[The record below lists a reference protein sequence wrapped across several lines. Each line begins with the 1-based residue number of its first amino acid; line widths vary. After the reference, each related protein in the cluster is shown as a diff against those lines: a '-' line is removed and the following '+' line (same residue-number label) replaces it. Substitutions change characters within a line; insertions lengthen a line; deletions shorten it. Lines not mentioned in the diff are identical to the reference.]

1 MIKAIIKKQLFT
13 AEGKINLA
21 VNIEIKNGE
30 FTTIFGNSG
39 TGKTTILRILAGL
52 LDPEEGLIEVDS
64 ETWFDSR
71 RKINLLPQKRHIGF
85 VFEDYA
91 LFPNMTVRQNLEF
104 AASHRKEKS
113 FIDELLQMVGLNEFT
128 GRSPAGLS
136 AGQKQRVA
144 LIRAI
149 ARQPK
154 ILLLDEPLSALDVEM
169 RLRLQDEI
177 MKIYRRF
184 GMTIILVSHDLPEI
198 FKLSRSVFL
207 LEGGKITKFD
217 NPADMFIKKGLS
229 GDFTFAGKIIDIQEG
244 RNIVI
249 VQIGN
254 NLMQI
259 TPTAE
264 ELKHFNI
271 GDKIIVLASS
281 FYYSF
286 KQGGGK

>member
-1 MIKAIIKKQLFT
+1 
-13 AEGKINLA
+13 
-21 VNIEIKNGE
+21 
-30 FTTIFGNSG
+30 
-39 TGKTTILRILAGL
+39 
-52 LDPEEGLIEVDS
+52 
-64 ETWFDSR
+64 
-71 RKINLLPQKRHIGF
+71 
-85 VFEDYA
+85 
-91 LFPNMTVRQNLEF
+91 
-104 AASHRKEKS
+104 
-113 FIDELLQMVGLNEFT
+113 
-128 GRSPAGLS
+128 
-136 AGQKQRVA
+136 
-144 LIRAI
+144 
-149 ARQPK
+149 
-154 ILLLDEPLSALDVEM
+154 
-169 RLRLQDEI
+169 
-177 MKIYRRF
+177 
-184 GMTIILVSHDLPEI
+184 MTIILVSHDLPEI